1 MKNDNEE
8 PCIEGF
14 NAVEWSRQVRL
25 NFGKKWTD
33 ENGNPDFD
41 KLRELLSKD
50 RNSDSSTSQ

>member
-14 NAVEWSRQVRL
+14 NAVEWSRHVKRE
-25 NFGKKWTD
+25 FAKKWTD
-33 ENGNPDFD
+33 ENGKPDFD

-50 RNSDSSTSQ
+50 RDSDSSTSQ